1 GNLASTYFVDG
12 NMFNVS
18 EVVGVPGMQ
27 ISVNFT
33 LVDPDAESLWVL
45 IYALYDGNL
54 NHDFDIEVWNF
65 TAGAW
70 VEDDHILD
78 GVVLS
83 WINSTIYAIRI
94 PNEFLSGGEV
104 RVRLDHESAGNVN
117 HDLFIDYIRL
127 QAFIPSD
134 VAAADE
140 FQFFWIVLAIALMLI
155 GIMLAKAWFEENK

>member
-1 GNLASTYFVDG
+1 
-12 NMFNVS
+12 
-18 EVVGVPGMQ
+18 
-27 ISVNFT
+27 
-33 LVDPDAESLWVL
+33 
-45 IYALYDGNL
+45 
-54 NHDFDIEVWNF
+54 
-65 TAGAW
+65 
-70 VEDDHILD
+70 
-78 GVVLS
+78 LS